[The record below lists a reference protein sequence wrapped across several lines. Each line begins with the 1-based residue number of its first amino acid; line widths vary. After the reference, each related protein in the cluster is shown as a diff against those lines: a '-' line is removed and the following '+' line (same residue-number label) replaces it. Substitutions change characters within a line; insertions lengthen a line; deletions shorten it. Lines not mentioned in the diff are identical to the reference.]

1 MISQIPPNRSRRPA
15 RATLAIKGEPE
26 LTASDLA
33 RYQYLESG
41 AKGTRT
47 PDPLL
52 AKQVLFQL
60 SYSPAPRR
68 FKGTRS
74 APAQR
79 AAELRLSVRGVAP
92 AKQSRAG
99 QIQAAPPAQTQA
111 GPPTQ
116 TQAANRAQQAQ
127 QTRASPAPDRPPQP
141 ALPEA
146 QQSCPADGSRPPAVA
161 GRGCDLRSGSPP
173 RSGPRPAGR
182 TGCRFRCLLRRR
194 SRGHR

>member
-1 MISQIPPNRSRRPA
+1 SDETRAGRSKIWPNVQLALDRHAEPTHRNQVTPGDREKMISQIPPNRSRRPA

-74 APAQR
+74 APARR
-79 AAELRLSVRGVAP
+79 AAELRLSVRGGAP
-92 AKQSRAG
+92 AKRGWAAPTRG
-99 QIQAAPPAQTQA
+99 APPAQTQA
-111 GPPTQ
+111 APPTQ
-116 TQAANRAQQAQ
+116 TQAANRTQQPR
-127 QTRASPAPDRPPQP
+127 QTRAPPAPDRPPQP
-141 ALPEA
+141 ALPESE
-146 QQSCPADGSRPPAVA
+146 QNCPAY
-161 GRGCDLRSGSPP
+161 
-173 RSGPRPAGR
+173 
-182 TGCRFRCLLRRR
+182 
-194 SRGHR
+194 